1 MTAVWD
7 LRDPFA
13 AARREAGA
21 LLGDFDDEAIALVLR
36 YHDVRGAAADHATFT
51 SDTPFRVPIPSEESV
66 RQVRQLPIETDPPS
80 HARYRAVVREIF
92 SRPRKPGFVR
102 AIEQLVEEMVASVA
116 DGAAF
121 DVVNAFALPL
131 QSKALAIL
139 LGMPTED
146 AELWATWGQHIF
158 HSDDALDEQKGG
170 ELDRYLRQQFERAE
184 RSPGDDFFSALT
196 SVSIDDQP
204 LSLDEKLGFANL
216 AFAGGRD
223 TVINTVSF
231 ALAHLAACPS
241 DRQRIRKN
249 PELARS
255 AAEEVVRVVSP
266 LTIIGR
272 TCTRN
277 TRVGDVGVQAGQ
289 RAALCWASANRDEQ
303 VFAEPSRVDIGRRP
317 NPHVGFGAA
326 HHSCLGASHARLLL
340 RSLLGRVAASVDDMT
355 ITEIEPH
362 YETWPAY
369 RRQTGYD
376 RLMLTM
382 TRGETA

>member
-36 YHDVRGAAADHATFT
+36 YHDVRGAATDHATFT

-66 RQVRQLPIETDPPS
+66 REVRQLPIETDPPS

-92 SRPRKPGFVR
+92 SRPRQPGFVR

-146 AELWATWGQHIF
+146 AELWATWGQNIF

-196 SVSIDDQP
+196 S
-204 LSLDEKLGFANL
+204 E
-216 AFAGGRD
+216 GRD
-223 TVINTVSF
+223 T
-231 ALAHLAACPS
+231 A
-241 DRQRIRKN
+241 
-249 PELARS
+249 
-255 AAEEVVRVVSP
+255 
-266 LTIIGR
+266 
-272 TCTRN
+272 
-277 TRVGDVGVQAGQ
+277 
-289 RAALCWASANRDEQ
+289 RAALVDEVVEVAGQSFERRVSEQGAQHGSVPPWLRATWAGPPDKEATVVPVRAATADPPCARENAARTVRD
-303 VFAEPSRVDIGRRP
+303 SDRR
-317 NPHVGFGAA
+317 GSG
-326 HHSCLGASHARLLL
+326 CQ
-340 RSLLGRVAASVDDMT
+340 DDS
-355 ITEIEPH
+355 E
-362 YETWPAY
+362 
-369 RRQTGYD
+369 R
-376 RLMLTM
+376 
-382 TRGETA
+382 